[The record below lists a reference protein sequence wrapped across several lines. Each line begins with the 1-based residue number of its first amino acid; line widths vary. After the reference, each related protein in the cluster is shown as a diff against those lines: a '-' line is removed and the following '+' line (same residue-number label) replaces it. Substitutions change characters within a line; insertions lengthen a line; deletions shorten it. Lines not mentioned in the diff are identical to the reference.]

1 MKVTRWLILSYL
13 TVIFSVVVLLLA
25 AAGFLVWEKYNNIGY
40 EIKVQPPESFSA
52 NQSDPIIQNLSDKG
66 TKQEANKS
74 LSLLFFGDLMLDRDI
89 ALKTKQEGLA
99 FLFVKIQDSDLF
111 QKRDLIACNLEGA
124 VTNGAQHYPPDNNYD
139 FAFSPEIVGQ
149 LKNYGFNFFNLANNH
164 IADQGQR
171 GLNETKQNL
180 DLLGF
185 DYSGCPDGQIAE
197 CSGKIIQ
204 IKNWQIGL
212 VGFSMVYTKLDQEK
226 LQKTIEEMA
235 DKTDLVIV
243 NIHWGQEYQDSFNQ
257 QQQSIAHKLVD
268 FGADIVVGHHPHVV
282 QGIEIYKDKP
292 IFYSLGNFIFDQYF
306 SQDTQQ
312 GLAVLVGINA
322 DQRRFSLIPLTSRR
336 GQVELTADKDRAD
349 FFSKLSARSELDF
362 EQNQQIKSG
371 QIIFAR

>member
-1 MKVTRWLILSYL
+1 MKVTRWLILSSL

-243 NIHWGQEYQDSFNQ
+243 NIHWGQEYQDRFNQ

>member
-243 NIHWGQEYQDSFNQ
+243 NIHWGQEYQDRFNQ